1 MIIINNTN
9 CNRIVVA
16 SLGDSNALPV
26 NFTWFTL
33 YVWLFIELAGGSGCV
48 VAVVAWL
55 LLLRGCGCCVVAV
68 ADQFLE

>member
-33 YVWLFIELAGGSGCV
+33 YVWLFIELAGGGGSMV
-48 VAVVAWL
+48 IVW
-55 LLLRGCGCCVVAV
+55 LRGCCCCVVAV